1 MDKKLLFQALFK
13 FIAGLIMVG
22 VLVFLPAGTLSYWN
36 GWLLMAV
43 VFGPM
48 PLLGAIL
55 LWKSPELLRKRL
67 NTKEQEDTQKHVVAL
82 SALMFLAGFAAAG
95 VSFRFG
101 WLMLPRWISCL
112 AALFYLL
119 SYVLYGWVLREN
131 AYLSR
136 TVEVQ
141 EGQRVIDTGPYA
153 IVRHPMYAATVL
165 LFFSMPLMLGSIAAA
180 AIFLVYFPIIG
191 KRIQNEEA
199 VLTKGL
205 PGYRDY
211 CQRVK
216 YRLLPFI
223 W

>member
-1 MDKKLLFQALFK
+1 MDQKLLVQALFK
-13 FIAGLIMVG
+13 FICGLLMAGALI
-22 VLVFLPAGTLSYWN
+22 FLPAGTLHYWN

-43 VFGPM
+43 VFAPM
-48 PLLGAIL
+48 PLLGVIL

-67 NTKEQEDTQKHVVAL
+67 NAKEQKGTQKQVVAL
-82 SALMFLAGFAAAG
+82 SALMFLAGFVAAG

-112 AALFYLL
+112 AAVFYLL
-119 SYVLYGWVLREN
+119 SYALYAWVLREN

-141 EGQRVIDTGPYA
+141 DGQQVVDTGPYA

-180 AIFLVYFPIIG
+180 AIFLVYFPIIAA
-191 KRIQNEEA
+191 RIRNEETILA
-199 VLTKGL
+199 EGL
-205 PGYRDY
+205 PGYRAY
-211 CQRVK
+211 CQRVR
-216 YRLLPFI
+216 YRLIPFI

>member
-112 AALFYLL
+112 AALLYLF

-165 LFFSMPLMLGSIAAA
+165 LFFSMPLMLGSIAAT
-180 AIFLVYFPIIG
+180 AIFLLYFPIIG

-199 VLTKGL
+199 VLAEGL
-205 PGYRDY
+205 PGYRAY
-211 CQRVK
+211 CQRVR

>member
-1 MDKKLLFQALFK
+1 MDKKLFFQALAK
-13 FIAGLIMVG
+13 FIFGLIMVG
-22 VLVFLPAGTLSYWN
+22 VLVFLPAGTLRYWN
-36 GWLLMAV
+36 GWLLMAA
-43 VFGPM
+43 VFAPM
-48 PLLGAIL
+48 PLLGGIL

-67 NTKEQEDTQKHVVAL
+67 NTKEQEDTQKQVVAL
-82 SALMFLAGFAAAG
+82 SALMFLAGFIAAG
-95 VSFRFG
+95 VSFRFD
-101 WLMLPRWISCL
+101 WLMLPRWVSCL
-112 AALFYLL
+112 AAAIYLL

-141 EGQRVIDTGPYA
+141 EGQQVIDTGPYA

-165 LFFSMPLMLGSIAAA
+165 LFFSMPLMLGSIAATV
-180 AIFLVYFPIIG
+180 IFLVYFPIIG

-199 VLTKGL
+199 LLAEGL

-211 CQRVK
+211 CRRVR
-216 YRLLPFI
+216 YRLIPFL